1 MWHREDCKDN
11 AGVTGPPPLRHGVC
25 GDNVGVTRVPLGALW
40 GPQEGHGSPH
50 TGPRH
55 RATLTSCPAG
65 APWAVGD
72 PGRAVGGR
80 GAGGAGLQQAGGR
93 RGDGAA
99 HPEVLEGTEL
109 LVALEAGLEA
119 IAEEPRAGYAGG
131 GEGDLVPAQPL
142 GVGGHGR
149 ARRPSG
155 ETPKWR
161 RSARHGDVGR
171 GCEKKAGL
179 TLGRANRRRAG
190 PEVTT
195 PTRGAPALS
204 KLQPSTAQLPG
215 RGQSE
220 RAEGRSRAAEPITAS
235 SWRGGG
241 GQPSEAPSANQNG
254 RPAERDG
261 RGTPPRGSASGSRRH
276 GRDRDPLPLAP
287 EVPFRGLIRCTAAV
301 QPPARRCHGGRDR
314 SEPAVRVQ
322 GGECGPRRPLGFPC
336 FSGPVPGSLRCSPL
350 PRCR

>member
-1 MWHREDCKDN
+1 M
-11 AGVTGPPPLRHGVC
+11 GVTGVL
-25 GDNVGVTRVPLGALW
+25 LGAPW

-50 TGPRH
+50 TGPWH

-72 PGRAVGGR
+72 PGRAVDGR
-80 GAGGAGLQQAGGR
+80 GAGGPGLQQAGGR

-179 TLGRANRRRAG
+179 TLGRANRRRTR

-204 KLQPSTAQLPG
+204 KLQPSTAQLSG
-215 RGQSE
+215 RDQSE
-220 RAEGRSRAAEPITAS
+220 RAEGRSRAAEPILA
-235 SWRGGG
+235 R
-241 GQPSEAPSANQNG
+241 
-254 RPAERDG
+254 G
-261 RGTPPRGSASGSRRH
+261 RG
-276 GRDRDPLPLAP
+276 
-287 EVPFRGLIRCTAAV
+287 AAV
-301 QPPARRCHGGRDR
+301 RGAVSQSEWEAGGASPPLRRGMMGGAPLR
-314 SEPAVRVQ
+314 EEALPGCAVTAGTGTGTYFR
-322 GGECGPRRPLGFPC
+322 
-336 FSGPVPGSLRCSPL
+336 L
-350 PRCR
+350 PRKFLSAA